1 MDLSWVTPQLAV
13 GGRFEMDEA
22 EQLLRSHDIRRVVDL
37 RSECCDDEEVLRTH
51 GVTLLS
57 LPTEDCCAVS
67 QHMLDEGVRWVR
79 EQLARGHRVY
89 IHCEHGIGRSV
100 LLCLCVLVT
109 LGFEPVEA
117 LAHVKR
123 ARRKAS
129 PSPEQLEAFRAWIA
143 RRAKR
148 FVVPSLDALSRI
160 AWAA

>member
-1 MDLSWVTPQLAV
+1 MDLSWVSPQLAV

-22 EQLLRSHDIRRVVDL
+22 ELLRSHGIARVVDV
-37 RSECCDDEEVLRTH
+37 RSECCDDEQVLRTH
-51 GVTLLS
+51 GVTLLT
-57 LPTEDCCAVS
+57 LPTEDRCAVS
-67 QHMLDEGVRWVR
+67 QEMLDDGVRWVR

-89 IHCEHGIGRSV
+89 IHCEHGIGRSI

-129 PSPEQLEAFRAWIA
+129 PSPEQLEAFRAWVA
-143 RRAKR
+143 RRAQR
-148 FVVPSLDALSRI
+148 FAVPSMESLCRI

>member
-1 MDLSWVTPQLAV
+1 MDLSWVSPQLAV

-22 EQLLRSHDIRRVVDL
+22 EQLLRSHDIARVVDL

-67 QHMLDEGVRWVR
+67 QKMLDEGVRWVR

-89 IHCEHGIGRSV
+89 LHCEHGIGRSV

-109 LGFEPVEA
+109 LGFDPVDA

-129 PSPEQLEAFRAWIA
+129 PSPDQLEAFRTWVA
-143 RRAKR
+143 RRAQR
-148 FVVPSLDALSRI
+148 FAVPSLDALCRI